1 MTRSFLAR
9 GINFQ
14 SDGKWVT
21 GCAFDDPDQPTFK
34 IGRKLMTEPVYNG
47 REFIALASLALSA
60 RTICSA
66 LAETSEEVQCLKY
79 DTEKE
84 PLPPAA
90 LKRFHLCDSL
100 MRPFTVPFETEP
112 GKIRFTPPS
121 DQPFRISVPL
131 SAPCSLDHYRQR
143 RQTPARNRAR
153 SGQPMFDR
161 AISGSGEICQLGRR
175 QPGRSHDLA

>member
-1 MTRSFLAR
+1 
-9 GINFQ
+9 
-14 SDGKWVT
+14 
-21 GCAFDDPDQPTFK
+21 
-34 IGRKLMTEPVYNG
+34 MTESVYNR
-47 REFIALASLALSA
+47 REFIAPASLALSA

-84 PLPPAA
+84 PLLPAA
-90 LKRFHLCDSL
+90 SERFHLCDSL

-112 GKIRFTPPS
+112 GKIRFTLPS
-121 DQPFRISVPL
+121 DKPFRISVPL

-153 SGQPMFDR
+153 SGQPKFGHRWSHISPRWVSMFDR
-161 AISGSGEICQLGRR
+161 AISGSGEICLLGRR